1 MTSTTAPQGFQLD
14 KSAADTLAVLG
25 ELSFDTA
32 AAALQVIQSA
42 LETGQARRLDLT
54 GVSRSDSAGLACV
67 LAVLAGARRRGQTT
81 LAITGAPAGMRA
93 LAQVCEVDA
102 LIA

>member
-1 MTSTTAPQGFQLD
+1 MTSSTTAPGFQLD
-14 KSAADTLAVLG
+14 NAAADTLAVTG

-32 AAALQVIQSA
+32 AAALQAIGSA
-42 LETGQARRLDLT
+42 LGDDRIRRLDLA

-67 LAVLAGARRRGQTT
+67 IAVVAEARRRDRT
-81 LAITGAPAGMRA
+81 LDVANMPTSMAA
-93 LAQVCEVDA
+93 LAQVCEVDD